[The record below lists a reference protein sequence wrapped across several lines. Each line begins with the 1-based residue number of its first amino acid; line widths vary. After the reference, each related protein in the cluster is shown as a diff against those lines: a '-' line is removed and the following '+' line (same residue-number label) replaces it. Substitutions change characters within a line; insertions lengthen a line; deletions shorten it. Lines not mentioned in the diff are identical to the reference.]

1 MVIMKCTQQAAVT
14 CLLPKT
20 GFTWVS
26 SAHVEAPLLK
36 RESTLCRLTDATIAV
51 NPAIPASANGRLL

>member
-1 MVIMKCTQQAAVT
+1 MVTMKCTQQAAVT

-20 GFTWVS
+20 GFTWER
-26 SAHVEAPLLK
+26 SAHAVK
-36 RESTLCRLTDATIAV
+36 RSAKHASTIRRLTDATIAV